1 MPRLGTITLPGRSG
15 GQYKFNAYA
24 LGTAF
29 KEGLS
34 AVYVLTRRTHRQAL
48 GRFRHK
54 PLHVG
59 QTADLRQPL
68 ELPAGALT
76 ASGANCICVH
86 REQDETARAAISL
99 DLLPAPIT

>member
-1 MPRLGTITLPGRSG
+1 MPRLGTLTLPGRSG

-34 AVYVLTRRTHRQAL
+34 AVYVLTRRTHRDSV

-54 PLHVG
+54 PLLIG
-59 QTADLRQPL
+59 QTANLRQPL
-68 ELPAGALT
+68 ELDARTMA

-86 REQDETARAAISL
+86 REQNETARAAIRQ
-99 DLLPAPIT
+99 DLLPAAVA